1 MFDLLSI
8 AARNILRNRRRSLL
22 TLMSIVVGFVALTSF
37 GGFIEFSF
45 HGLRESTIRTQ
56 LGHMQIYK
64 EGFWDGH
71 VSNPKQFYLQ
81 QPENIEKAISAID
94 GVETV
99 TRRLGFSGLATVGGA
114 SVNVSVTGV
123 DSAREEGFADFETL
137 IDGRQLEPGDKN
149 AGVIGEELRK
159 GLQAKVGDWATVMTT
174 SVDGVINAVDFQVV
188 GVIQTGSKEYDSVF
202 VKVPIE
208 LTQRALQT
216 QDVERVIVLLKD
228 TDRLPELS
236 KKIQQAL
243 DGLHRPFETRLWRDL
258 AGFYS
263 GVVSLYTGIFN
274 VFSVLIGIVV
284 MFSVAN
290 TMTMAVMERTPEI
303 GALRAIGA
311 PRAHI
316 VSMFLL
322 EGVGIGLL
330 GGILGCFAAYGAVA
344 LVQLAGGIS
353 IPPPPGMSNGY
364 QAFLYLTPAVLLQAF
379 LVTMAASI
387 LSSIYPVVLAA
398 RMNIVEALQHA

>member
-1 MFDLLSI
+1 
-8 AARNILRNRRRSLL
+8 
-22 TLMSIVVGFVALTSF
+22 V
-37 GGFIEFSF
+37 
-45 HGLRESTIRTQ
+45 
-56 LGHMQIYK
+56 
-64 EGFWDGH
+64 
-71 VSNPKQFYLQ
+71 
-81 QPENIEKAISAID
+81 ISAID

-99 TRRLGFSGLATVGGA
+99 THRLGFSGLATVGGA
-114 SVNVSVTGV
+114 SVSVSVTGV
-123 DSAREEGFADFETL
+123 DPAREEGFSDFETL
-137 IDGRQLEPGDKN
+137 IDGRALKPGEKN

-174 SVDGVINAVDFQVV
+174 SVDGVINAIDFQVV

-208 LTQRALQT
+208 LAQRALQT
-216 QDVERVIVLLKD
+216 QDVERVIVLLKN
-228 TDRLPELS
+228 TDQLPELS
-236 KKIQQAL
+236 KKIELAL
-243 DGLHRPFETRLWRDL
+243 DGLHRPFETRLWSDL
-258 AGFYS
+258 AGFYG

-274 VFSVLIGIVV
+274 IFTALIGVVV

-290 TMTMAVMERTPEI
+290 TMTMAVMERTSEI

-330 GGILGCFAAYGAVA
+330 GAVLGTFAAYGVSA
-344 LVQLAGGIS
+344 LVLLTGGIS
-353 IPPPPGMSNGY
+353 IPAPPGMSNGY
-364 QAFLYLTPAVLLQAF
+364 QAFLYLTPSVLQQAF
-379 LVTMAASI
+379 LVTMAASV
-387 LSSIYPVVLAA
+387 LSSIYPVMLAA